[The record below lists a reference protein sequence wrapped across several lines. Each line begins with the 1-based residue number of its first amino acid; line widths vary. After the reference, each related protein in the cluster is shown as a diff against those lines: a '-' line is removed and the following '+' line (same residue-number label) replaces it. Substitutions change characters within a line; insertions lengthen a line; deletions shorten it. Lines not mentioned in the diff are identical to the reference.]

1 MKSAW
6 NLIGMG
12 LWLLLLIYLIWM
24 VHDMRV
30 RRLRLLVTEKKS
42 FSQRNII
49 ISSVELI
56 VFLLAGWG
64 MSYTTFFQDVSSLQQ
79 SRVTVAYHYEPLV
92 LETGSGSTNPSY
104 YVRVKTGNGRKPIQ
118 HFTYYTA
125 GEQYN
130 ATSNDATVSDG
141 KHPVN
146 VDAAAYKW
154 DEAKLKKL
162 DQKHQRAWIGVVET
176 TYKKN
181 FLNGIG
187 LHAGRLAN
195 RFTLIRIP
203 DHSFMAQAPLSTNH
217 Q

>member
-6 NLIGMG
+6 NLVGMG
-12 LWLLLLIYLIWM
+12 LWLLLLVYLVWM

-42 FSQRNII
+42 YSSRNVM
-49 ISSVELI
+49 ISVVELVI
-56 VFLLAGWG
+56 FLLGLWG
-64 MSYTTFFQDVSSLQQ
+64 MGYATFFQDVSALKQ
-79 SRVTVAYHYEPLV
+79 SRVTVAYKYEPLV
-92 LETGSGSTNPSY
+92 LETGKNTRNQSF
-104 YVRVKTGNGRKPIQ
+104 YVRVKTGTGRTPIQ
-118 HFTYYTA
+118 YFTYYTA
-125 GEQYN
+125 GEKYQV
-130 ATSNDATVSDG
+130 TSNAATVSDG
-141 KHPVN
+141 KNPVN
-146 VDAAAYKW
+146 VDASAYKW
-154 DEAKLKKL
+154 NTAKLKAM
-162 DQKHQRAWIGVVET
+162 DRTHQKAWVGVIET

-203 DHSFMAQAPLSTNH
+203 DHSFMTHAPLHADN